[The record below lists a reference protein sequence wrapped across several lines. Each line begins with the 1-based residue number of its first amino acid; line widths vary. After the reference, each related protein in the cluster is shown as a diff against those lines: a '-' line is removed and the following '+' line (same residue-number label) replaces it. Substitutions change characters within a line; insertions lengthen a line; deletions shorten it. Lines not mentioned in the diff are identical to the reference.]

1 MLNNNKRQSIYKHT
15 ELSPAAVAKL
25 KPLFESAFGN
35 EFNDNGNTNPYRK
48 KIMDEKLKFATEQY
62 ANRVRVSENMGTTP
76 LFEDSKIFG
85 ETFKGT
91 EKLFESVSTPGN
103 VIGMGNVTN
112 PDPSYAHQGG
122 QWNPSYKAGSGDIPS
137 YVFGLQSQLAIHC
150 IGFELIPTIAVDT
163 PKVTIQY
170 VDDVYGGGPFDDA
183 TNMPSFVDL
192 SNKKFTANWLNTAK
206 LKRAST
212 KLVLSSNDGTKAM
225 EVLFMVGSMIGTTI
239 TVQVL
244 STGTVTTGTYTSN
257 NLTSVK
263 EVVDGIGVDGK
274 IYYTPEGGT
283 ATTVSLT
290 EAVTVSYTSAI
301 RNPLTEASTNNM
313 SRVGMTRKQHEK
325 GPKHKLNVISMD
337 KQIEMV
343 GFEFEADTSNIQIRD
358 FAAQGINVIARLYN
372 GVQNQLIQSIDNV
385 ILSHIY
391 SLGVQAAVNAKLAQ
405 NIEHSLYIASPSKT
419 SLNYADIKT
428 PGFEYQDMK
437 DMSVLTD
444 MGSINNA
451 IQSSGYE
458 NQMTHA
464 ERLYSRILLVSE
476 FVGQQNRIAPP
487 DFCVLG
493 GELAATV
500 KKQATFQARPTANTM
515 AAKPELHYTGTI
527 FETISVYK
535 NPKIHFN
542 DPRVLLGRRG
552 DDTDPGAKFL
562 AYDLAASRQTIAEQT
577 MAEKIRVWSRFN
589 IVDIGFYP
597 ELNYFTFVAVN
608 EYGWS

>member
-1 MLNNNKRQSIYKHT
+1 MLNTRKPIYKST
-15 ELSPAAVAKL
+15 DVSEAAVAKL
-25 KPLFESAFGN
+25 KPLFESAFGK
-35 EFNDNGNTNPYRK
+35 EFESDKSNPYRK
-48 KIMDEKLKFATEQY
+48 KLMDEKINFAARQY
-62 ANRVRVSENMGTTP
+62 ANRVRVSENMGHSP

-85 ETFKGT
+85 KSFEGSKQ
-91 EKLFESVSTPGN
+91 LFESVSTPGN
-103 VIGMGNVTN
+103 VIGMGNVVN
-112 PDPSYAHQGG
+112 PDPSYAHAGG

-137 YVFGLQSQLAIHC
+137 YVFGLQSQLAIYC
-150 IGFELIPTIAVDT
+150 IGFELMPTIAVDT

-183 TNMPSFVDL
+183 TNMPSFIDV
-192 SNKKFTANWLNTAK
+192 SNKAFTASWLNTAK
-206 LKRAST
+206 LKRATT
-212 KLVLSSNDGTKAM
+212 KLVFQNTDGTSAM
-225 EVLFMVGSMIGTTI
+225 EVLFMIGSTIGTTI
-239 TVQVL
+239 TVQVI
-244 STGTVTTGTYTSN
+244 STGAMEAGVYKASNTVSVKDVVNAIGTTG
-257 NLTSVK
+257 
-263 EVVDGIGVDGK
+263 K
-274 IYYTPEGGT
+274 INWTPEGGA
-283 ATTVSLT
+283 ATSLALT
-290 EAVTVSYTSAI
+290 TPVTLSYSSAI

-313 SRVGMTRKQHEK
+313 GRVGMTRKQHEK

-372 GVQNQLIQSIDNV
+372 GVQNQLIQSLDNV
-385 ILSHIY
+385 ILSHLY
-391 SLGVQAAVNAKLAQ
+391 SLGVEHAVNSKLAQ
-405 NIEHSLYIASPSKT
+405 GVDHSLYIASPAKT
-419 SLNYADIKT
+419 SLAYTAIST
-428 PGFEYQDMK
+428 PGFEYIDMR
-437 DMSVLTD
+437 DADREAD
-444 MGSINNA
+444 MGQIQNA
-451 IQSSGYE
+451 LQSAGYE

-476 FVGQQNRIAPP
+476 YIAQQNRIAPP
-487 DFCVLG
+487 DWIVLS

-500 KKQATFQARPTANTM
+500 KKQATYQARPTANTL

-535 NPKIHFN
+535 NPKINFN
-542 DPRVLLGRRG
+542 DPRILMGRRG

-577 MAEKIRVWSRFN
+577 MAEKIRVWSRYN
-589 IVDIGFYP
+589 ITDIGFYP

>member
-1 MLNNNKRQSIYKHT
+1 MLNNKKTPIYKNT

-25 KPLFESAFGN
+25 RPLFESAFGQ
-35 EFNDNGNTNPYRK
+35 EVGDQGLTPARK
-48 KIMDEKLKFATEQY
+48 KILDDKIDFATKQY
-62 ANRVRVSENMGTTP
+62 ANRVRISDNMGHSP

-85 ETFKGT
+85 STFEGT
-91 EKLFESVSTPGN
+91 QKLFESVSTPGN
-103 VIGMGNVTN
+103 VIGMGEVTN
-112 PDPSYAHQGG
+112 PMNSSTLQGG
-122 QWNPSYKAGSGDIPS
+122 LWNPSYKGGSGDIPS
-137 YVFGLQSQLAIHC
+137 YVFGLQSQLAMHC
-150 IGFELIPTIAVDT
+150 IGFELLPTIAVDT

-183 TNMPSFVDL
+183 ENMPSFVDL
-192 SNKKFTANWLNTAK
+192 SNRLFTATWLNTAK
-206 LKRAST
+206 LKRGTT
-212 KLVLSSNDGTKAM
+212 KLVFKASDKTAV
-225 EVLFMVGSMIGTTI
+225 EVLFMVGSTVGTTV

-244 STGTVTTGTYTSN
+244 STGTVTGTTYTSDN
-257 NLTSVK
+257 VKSVK
-263 EVVDGIGVDGK
+263 EIIDAMGTVGELV
-274 IYYTPEGGT
+274 YTPEGGAVTT
-283 ATTVSLT
+283 ATFDSEVKI
-290 EAVTVSYTSAI
+290 SYSSAI

-337 KQIEMV
+337 KQVEMV

-372 GVQNQLIQSIDNV
+372 GVQNQLIQSLDNV
-385 ILSHIY
+385 ILSHLY
-391 SLGVQAAVNAKLAQ
+391 ALGVEHAVNSKLSQ
-405 NIEHSLYIASPSKT
+405 NVEHSLYIASPAK
-419 SLNYADIKT
+419 LNIAYSAIT
-428 PGFEYQDMK
+428 AQGFEYFDMN
-437 DMSVLTD
+437 DTD
-444 MGSINNA
+444 VRATMGTIPNA
-451 IQSSGYE
+451 LQSAGYE

-476 FVGQQNRIAPP
+476 YIAQQNRIGAP
-487 DFCVLG
+487 DYAVLS

-500 KKQATFQARPTANTM
+500 KKQATFQARPTSNTL

-535 NPKIHFN
+535 NPKINFN

-597 ELNYFTFVAVN
+597 ELNYFTFVAIN

>member
-1 MLNNNKRQSIYKHT
+1 MLNNKRNPIYQSTK
-15 ELSPAAVAKL
+15 LSPAAVEKYR
-25 KPLFESAFGN
+25 PLFENAFAGN
-35 EFNDNGNTNPYRK
+35 FEGDQSNPYRK
-48 KIMDEKLKFATEQY
+48 KLMEEKIDFATKQY
-62 ANRVRVSENMGTTP
+62 ANRVRVSENMGHSP

-85 ETFKGT
+85 STFEDSKQ
-91 EKLFESVSTPGN
+91 LFESVSTPGN
-103 VIGMGNVTN
+103 VIGMGDISN
-112 PDPSYAHQGG
+112 PGSSSTMAGG
-122 QWNPSYKAGSGDIPS
+122 LWNPSYKAGSGDIPS
-137 YVFGLQSQLAIHC
+137 YVFGLQSQLAIYC
-150 IGFELIPTIAVDT
+150 IGFELMPTIAVDT

-192 SNKKFTANWLNTAK
+192 GNKVFTAAWLNTAK
-206 LKRAST
+206 LKRATT
-212 KLVLSSNDGTKAM
+212 KLVLQNAAGDKAL
-225 EVLFMVGSMIGTTI
+225 EVLFMVGSTVGTNV

-244 STGTVTTGTYTSN
+244 STGTVAANAYTKDN
-257 NLTSVK
+257 VASVK
-263 EVVDGIGVDGK
+263 EVIDALGTTGK
-274 IYYTPEGGT
+274 ILWTPEGGA
-283 ATTVSLT
+283 ATSVTLT
-290 EAVTVSYTSAI
+290 TAVTLSYSSAI

-372 GVQNQLIQSIDNV
+372 GVQNQLIQSLDNV
-385 ILSHIY
+385 ILAHLY
-391 SLGVQAAVNAKLAQ
+391 ALGVEHAVNSKLAQ
-405 NIEHSLYIASPSKT
+405 GIEHSLYIAAPAKA
-419 SLNYADIKT
+419 SLAYTDIKT
-428 PGFEYQDMK
+428 QGFEFVDMRNA
-437 DMSVLTD
+437 DRVVD
-444 MGSINNA
+444 MGSIPNA
-451 IQSSGYE
+451 MQSAAYE

-476 FVGQQNRIAPP
+476 YTAQQNRIAPP
-487 DFCVLG
+487 DYAVFS

-500 KKQATFQARPTANTM
+500 KKQATFQARPTANTL

-535 NPKIHFN
+535 NPKINFN
-542 DPRVLLGRRG
+542 DPRILMGRRG

-577 MAEKIRVWSRFN
+577 MAEKIRVWSRYN

-597 ELNYFTFVAVN
+597 ELNYFTFVAIN

>member
-1 MLNNNKRQSIYKHT
+1 MLNTRKPIYKST
-15 ELSPAAVAKL
+15 DVSEAAVAKL
-25 KPLFESAFGN
+25 KPLFESAFSK
-35 EFNDNGNTNPYRK
+35 EFESDKSNPYRK
-48 KIMDEKLKFATEQY
+48 KLMDEKINFAARQY
-62 ANRVRVSENMGTTP
+62 ANRVRVSENMGHSP

-85 ETFKGT
+85 KSFEGSKQ
-91 EKLFESVSTPGN
+91 LFESVSTPGN
-103 VIGMGNVTN
+103 VIGMGNVVN
-112 PDPSYAHQGG
+112 PDPSYAHAGG

-137 YVFGLQSQLAIHC
+137 YVFGLQSQLAIYC
-150 IGFELIPTIAVDT
+150 IGFELMPTIAVDT

-183 TNMPSFVDL
+183 TNMPSFIDV
-192 SNKKFTANWLNTAK
+192 SNKAFTASWLNTAK
-206 LKRAST
+206 LKRATT
-212 KLVLSSNDGTKAM
+212 KLVFQNTDGTSAM
-225 EVLFMVGSMIGTTI
+225 EVLFMIGSTIGTTI
-239 TVQVL
+239 TVQVI
-244 STGTVTTGTYTSN
+244 STGAVETGVYKAYNTVSVKDVVNAIGTTG
-257 NLTSVK
+257 
-263 EVVDGIGVDGK
+263 K
-274 IYYTPEGGT
+274 INWTPEGGV
-283 ATTVSLT
+283 ASSLT
-290 EAVTVSYTSAI
+290 LTTAVTLSYSSAI

-313 SRVGMTRKQHEK
+313 GRVGMTRKQHEK

-372 GVQNQLIQSIDNV
+372 GVQNQLIQSLDNV
-385 ILSHIY
+385 ILSHLY
-391 SLGVQAAVNAKLAQ
+391 SLGVEHAVNSKLAQ
-405 NIEHSLYIASPSKT
+405 GVDHSLYIASPAKT
-419 SLNYADIKT
+419 SLAYTAIST
-428 PGFEYQDMK
+428 PGFEYIDMR
-437 DMSVLTD
+437 DADREAD
-444 MGSINNA
+444 MGQIQNA
-451 IQSSGYE
+451 LQSAGYE

-476 FVGQQNRIAPP
+476 YIAQQNRIAPP
-487 DFCVLG
+487 DWIVLS

-500 KKQATFQARPTANTM
+500 KKQATFQARPTANTL

-535 NPKIHFN
+535 NPKINFN
-542 DPRVLLGRRG
+542 DPRILMGRRG

-577 MAEKIRVWSRFN
+577 MAEKIRVWSRYN

>member
-1 MLNNNKRQSIYKHT
+1 MLDNQRKPIYKST
-15 ELSPAAVAKL
+15 EVSPAAVAKL
-25 KPLFESAFGN
+25 KPLFESAFGSQF
-35 EFNDNGNTNPYRK
+35 EGYESTPYRK
-48 KIMDEKLKFATEQY
+48 KLMDDKINFAATQY
-62 ANRVRVSENMGTTP
+62 ANRVRISENMGTSP

-85 ETFKGT
+85 DSFAGSQ
-91 EKLFESVSTPGN
+91 KLFESISTPGN
-103 VIGMGNVTN
+103 VIGMGNVSN

-150 IGFELIPTIAVDT
+150 IGFELVPTIAVDT

-183 TNMPSFVDL
+183 SNMPSFIDL
-192 SNKKFTANWLNTAK
+192 SNRMFTANWLNSAK

-212 KLVLSSNDGTKAM
+212 KLVLASTDGTEAM
-225 EVLFMVGSMIGTTI
+225 EVLFMVGSTVGASI

-244 STGTVTTGTYTSN
+244 STGSYATNVYTKSN
-257 NLTSVK
+257 TLSVS
-263 EVVDGIGVDGK
+263 EVVTALAEASK
-274 IYYTPEGGT
+274 IHYTPEGG
-283 ATTVSLT
+283 ALT
-290 EAVTVSYTSAI
+290 HTDVVGAVTVSYSSAI
-301 RNPLTEASTNNM
+301 RNPLTEAATNNM

-358 FAAQGINVIARLYN
+358 MAAQGINVIARLYN
-372 GVQNQLIQSIDNV
+372 GVQNQLIQSLDNV
-385 ILSHIY
+385 ILSHLY
-391 SLGVQAAVNAKLAQ
+391 ALGTEHAINSKLSQ
-405 NIEHSLYIASPSKT
+405 NIEHSLYIAAPAKT
-419 SLNYADIKT
+419 SINYADIRNT
-428 PGFEYQDMK
+428 SFEMLDMRGK
-437 DMSVLTD
+437 DVRVD
-444 MGSINNA
+444 MGSIPNA
-451 IQSSGYE
+451 LQSAGYE

-464 ERLYSRILLVSE
+464 ERLYSRILLVGE
-476 FVGQQNRIAPP
+476 YCAQQNRIAPP
-487 DFCVLG
+487 DYVVLS

-500 KKQATFQARPTANTM
+500 KKQATYQARPTANTL

-535 NPKIHFN
+535 NPKINFN
-542 DPRVLLGRRG
+542 DPRVLMGRRG

-577 MAEKIRVWSRFN
+577 MAEKIRVWSRYN
-589 IVDIGFYP
+589 MVDIGFYP
-597 ELNYFTFVAVN
+597 ELNYFTFVAIN